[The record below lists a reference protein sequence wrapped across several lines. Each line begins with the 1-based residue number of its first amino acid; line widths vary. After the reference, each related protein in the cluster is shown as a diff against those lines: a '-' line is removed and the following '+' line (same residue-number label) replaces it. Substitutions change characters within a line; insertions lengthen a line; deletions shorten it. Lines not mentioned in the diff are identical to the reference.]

1 MILSLR
7 IDKTELFEPHVLVP
21 HNELNEVVYTQ
32 VDRFLRK
39 SVPKQLKLNIYSQP
53 MHEALQERVREVY
66 KEHYIDEKLAMKR
79 KLRYV
84 YIRLGILLIVSL
96 TLLYYQFALSREYG
110 NNIVLIV
117 MGNFGAYFLWQIGDT
132 VFDWLEKSRTMK
144 QIDTALKAEIVFYH
158 YAGKKGTVK
167 RGLIPFLFFS
177 RTAGS
182 SGIIAEA
189 LSTGKFL

>member
-21 HNELNEVVYTQ
+21 HNELNEVVYHQ

-39 SVPKQLKLNIYSQP
+39 SVPKDLKLNIYSQP

-66 KEHYIDEKLAMKR
+66 REHYTDEKEAMKR

-84 YIRLGILLIVSL
+84 YIRLGILLVVSL
-96 TLLYYQFALSREYG
+96 TLLSYQFVMSREYG
-110 NNIVLIV
+110 NNIILIV

-132 VFDWLEKSRTMK
+132 WFDWLEKSRTMK
-144 QIDTALKAEIVFYH
+144 QIETALKAEIVFYG
-158 YAGKKGTVK
+158 YAGKNSQQKGD
-167 RGLIPFLFFS
+167 
-177 RTAGS
+177 
-182 SGIIAEA
+182 
-189 LSTGKFL
+189 